1 MKVKYSIYRMVKC
14 GSNQLQRGKDSLK
27 ILLDEQHRD
36 IDVLLRVADGQVDQS
51 MFQGSDKGL
60 IVTAGQ

>member
-1 MKVKYSIYRMVKC
+1 MVKC
-14 GSNQLQRGKDSLK
+14 GSNQLQRGEDSLK

-36 IDVLLRVADGQVDQS
+36 IDVLLGVADGQVDQS